1 MRKIKIFDTTLRDG
15 EQSPGCTMNLAE
27 KLEMAAEL
35 DKLGVDIIEAG
46 FAICSDDDFNA
57 IREVSKVVEN
67 AKLVSLARCNK
78 KDIDRA
84 YEALAEAKHPML
96 HTFIATSDIH
106 LKHKLEMTREQVL
119 ETIKE
124 SVSYAKTKFEF
135 IEFSAEDASRS
146 DKDFLVQAYST
157 AIENGAT
164 TINVPDTVGYA
175 TPLEMAE
182 LIKYLKENVKGIENV
197 DISVHCHDD
206 LGLAT
211 ANSLSAVLA
220 GATQIECTING
231 IGERAGNTSLEEVVM
246 GIKTR
251 ANFYDA
257 YTDVNTKRIY
267 KISKLLSTISGM
279 VVAPNKAIVGANAFA
294 HEAGIHQHGV
304 LKERST
310 YEIMNVEDIGI
321 PQNKMVLGKHS
332 GKHAFKDRIESLG
345 YDIDDKALE
354 EAFIK
359 FKNLADRKKIV
370 TDTDIEALSNIINND
385 SLFEKYVSIL
395 LIGVGAAGLCI
406 VDMLKY
412 LRINKN
418 IMISTIATPFYGTI
432 MADEELAKRNI
443 SFFDIPSKIDY
454 YNISRKYHL
463 RRPELRVGSKFLKGM
478 DYSLLEKCKF
488 INFVAQEIEPS
499 RLSKEVF
506 GPISNDGI
514 STTVS
519 QEVNLPGAKTF
530 PIRTSHQDSLFKALE
545 YFEG

>member
-146 DKDFLVQAYST
+146 DREFLAKAYT
-157 AIENGAT
+157 IAIENGAT
-164 TINVPDTVGYA
+164 TINVPDTAGYT
-175 TPLEMAE
+175 TPIEMAD

-206 LGLAT
+206 LGLGT

-220 GATQIECTING
+220 GATQ
-231 IGERAGNTSLEEVVM
+231 
-246 GIKTR
+246 
-251 ANFYDA
+251 
-257 YTDVNTKRIY
+257 
-267 KISKLLSTISGM
+267 
-279 VVAPNKAIVGANAFA
+279 
-294 HEAGIHQHGV
+294 
-304 LKERST
+304 
-310 YEIMNVEDIGI
+310 VE
-321 PQNKMVLGKHS
+321 
-332 GKHAFKDRIESLG
+332 
-345 YDIDDKALE
+345 
-354 EAFIK
+354 
-359 FKNLADRKKIV
+359 
-370 TDTDIEALSNIINND
+370 
-385 SLFEKYVSIL
+385 
-395 LIGVGAAGLCI
+395 
-406 VDMLKY
+406 
-412 LRINKN
+412 
-418 IMISTIATPFYGTI
+418 
-432 MADEELAKRNI
+432 
-443 SFFDIPSKIDY
+443 
-454 YNISRKYHL
+454 
-463 RRPELRVGSKFLKGM
+463 
-478 DYSLLEKCKF
+478 
-488 INFVAQEIEPS
+488 
-499 RLSKEVF
+499 
-506 GPISNDGI
+506 
-514 STTVS
+514 
-519 QEVNLPGAKTF
+519 
-530 PIRTSHQDSLFKALE
+530 
-545 YFEG
+545 

>member
-15 EQSPGCTMNLAE
+15 EQSPGCTMNLEE

-35 DKLGVDIIEAG
+35 DKLGVDVIEAG

-57 IREVSKVVEN
+57 IKEVSKVVEN
-67 AKLVSLARCNK
+67 AKLASLARCNK

-146 DKDFLVQAYST
+146 DRDFLVQAYSA

-164 TINVPDTVGYA
+164 TINVPDTVGYT

-182 LIKYLKENVKGIENV
+182 LIKYLKANVKGIDNV

-206 LGLAT
+206 LGLST

-220 GATQIECTING
+220 GATQVECTING

-246 GIKTR
+246 GLKTR
-251 ANFYDA
+251 KDFYNA

-359 FKNLADRKKIV
+359 FKNLADKKKIV
-370 TDTDIEALSNIINND
+370 TDTDIEALLIGNNASVENPMYTLKSFMVND
-385 SLFEKYVSIL
+385 SDSISSFASVSIL
-395 LIGVGAAGLCI
+395 DNKENIVEAIGKGNGPIDAAFGAIDSLTSNRAKLVNYSIQAITEGEDALGEVI
-406 VDMLKY
+406 V
-412 LRINKN
+412 
-418 IMISTIATPFYGTI
+418 
-432 MADEELAKRNI
+432 
-443 SFFDIPSKIDY
+443 
-454 YNISRKYHL
+454 
-463 RRPELRVGSKFLKGM
+463 
-478 DYSLLEKCKF
+478 
-488 INFVAQEIEPS
+488 
-499 RLSKEVF
+499 RLSSDDKTVI
-506 GPISNDGI
+506 GRAV
-514 STTVS
+514 STDII
-519 QEVNLPGAKTF
+519 EA
-530 PIRTSHQDSLFKALE
+530 SLMAYINGLNKL
-545 YFEG
+545 

>member
-35 DKLGVDIIEAG
+35 DKLGVDVIEAG

-67 AKLVSLARCNK
+67 AKLASLARCNK

-84 YEALAEAKHPML
+84 YESLAEAKHPML

-146 DKDFLVQAYST
+146 DREFLAQAYST

-164 TINVPDTVGYA
+164 TINVPDTVGYT
-175 TPLEMAE
+175 TPLEMAD

-206 LGLAT
+206 LGLGT

-220 GATQIECTING
+220 GATQVECTING
-231 IGERAGNTSLEEVVM
+231 IGERAGNASLEEIVM

-251 ANFYDA
+251 KDFYNA
-257 YTDVNTKRIY
+257 YTDINTKRIY

-345 YDIDDKALE
+345 YDIDDKSLE
-354 EAFIK
+354 DKFIE
-359 FKNLADRKKIV
+359 FKALADKKKIV
-370 TDTDIEALSNIINND
+370 TDSDIEALLIGSND
-385 SLFEKYVSIL
+385 SENPTYTLNGFVVNDGNSISSLATVSIMDNQENIVEG
-395 LIGVGAAGLCI
+395 IG
-406 VDMLKY
+406 
-412 LRINKN
+412 
-418 IMISTIATPFYGTI
+418 
-432 MADEELAKRNI
+432 
-443 SFFDIPSKIDY
+443 
-454 YNISRKYHL
+454 
-463 RRPELRVGSKFLKGM
+463 KG
-478 DYSLLEKCKF
+478 
-488 INFVAQEIEPS
+488 N
-499 RLSKEVF
+499 
-506 GPISNDGI
+506 GPIDAAFGAIDSITSNKAKLVNYSINAITEGEDALGEVIVRLASNDKTVIGRAV
-514 STTVS
+514 STDIIEAS
-519 QEVNLPGAKTF
+519 LRAYVNGLNK
-530 PIRTSHQDSLFKALE
+530 L
-545 YFEG
+545 

>member
-35 DKLGVDIIEAG
+35 DKLGVDVIEAG

-67 AKLVSLARCNK
+67 AKLASLARCNK

-84 YEALAEAKHPML
+84 YDALAEAKHPML

-146 DKDFLVQAYST
+146 DKDFLVQAYSA

-164 TINVPDTVGYA
+164 TINVPDTVGYT

-182 LIKYLKENVKGIENV
+182 LIKYLKANVKGIDNV

-206 LGLAT
+206 LGLST

-220 GATQIECTING
+220 GATQVECTING

-251 ANFYDA
+251 KDFYNA

-359 FKNLADRKKIV
+359 FKNLADKKKIV
-370 TDTDIEALSNIINND
+370 TDTDIEALLIGNNVSVENPMYTLKSFMVND
-385 SLFEKYVSIL
+385 SDSISSFASVSIL
-395 LIGVGAAGLCI
+395 DNKENIVEAIGKGNGPIDAAFGAIDSLTSNRAKLVNYSIQAITEGEDALGEVI
-406 VDMLKY
+406 V
-412 LRINKN
+412 
-418 IMISTIATPFYGTI
+418 
-432 MADEELAKRNI
+432 
-443 SFFDIPSKIDY
+443 
-454 YNISRKYHL
+454 
-463 RRPELRVGSKFLKGM
+463 
-478 DYSLLEKCKF
+478 
-488 INFVAQEIEPS
+488 
-499 RLSKEVF
+499 RLSSDDKTVI
-506 GPISNDGI
+506 GRAV
-514 STTVS
+514 STDII
-519 QEVNLPGAKTF
+519 EA
-530 PIRTSHQDSLFKALE
+530 SLMAYINGLNKL
-545 YFEG
+545 

>member
-15 EQSPGCTMNLAE
+15 EQSPGCTMNLEE

-35 DKLGVDIIEAG
+35 DKLGVDVIEAG

-57 IREVSKVVEN
+57 IKEVSKVVEN
-67 AKLVSLARCNK
+67 AKLASLARCNK

-146 DKDFLVQAYST
+146 DKDFLVQAYSA

-164 TINVPDTVGYA
+164 TINVPDTVGYT

-182 LIKYLKENVKGIENV
+182 LIKYLKANVKGIDNV

-206 LGLAT
+206 LGLGT

-220 GATQIECTING
+220 GATQVECTING
-231 IGERAGNTSLEEVVM
+231 IGERAGNTSLEEIVM

-251 ANFYDA
+251 KDFYNA

-345 YDIDDKALE
+345 YDIDDKTLE

-359 FKNLADRKKIV
+359 FKNLADKKKIV
-370 TDTDIEALSNIINND
+370 TDTDIEALLIGNNASVENPMYTLKSFMVND
-385 SLFEKYVSIL
+385 SDSISSFASVSIL
-395 LIGVGAAGLCI
+395 DNKENIVEAIGKGNGPIDAAFGAIDSVTSNRAKLVNYSINAITEGEDALGEVI
-406 VDMLKY
+406 V
-412 LRINKN
+412 
-418 IMISTIATPFYGTI
+418 
-432 MADEELAKRNI
+432 
-443 SFFDIPSKIDY
+443 
-454 YNISRKYHL
+454 
-463 RRPELRVGSKFLKGM
+463 
-478 DYSLLEKCKF
+478 
-488 INFVAQEIEPS
+488 
-499 RLSKEVF
+499 RLSSDDKTVI
-506 GPISNDGI
+506 GRAV
-514 STTVS
+514 STDII
-519 QEVNLPGAKTF
+519 EA
-530 PIRTSHQDSLFKALE
+530 SLMAYINGLNKL
-545 YFEG
+545 

>member
-35 DKLGVDIIEAG
+35 DKLGVDVIEAG

-67 AKLVSLARCNK
+67 AKLASLARCNK

-84 YEALAEAKHPML
+84 YESLAEAKHPML

-146 DKDFLVQAYST
+146 DREFLAQAYST

-164 TINVPDTVGYA
+164 TINVPDTVGYT
-175 TPLEMAE
+175 TPLEMAD

-206 LGLAT
+206 LGLGT

-220 GATQIECTING
+220 GATQVECTING
-231 IGERAGNTSLEEVVM
+231 IGERAGNASLEEIVM

-251 ANFYDA
+251 KDFYNA
-257 YTDVNTKRIY
+257 YTDINTKRIY

-354 EAFIK
+354 DKFIE
-359 FKNLADRKKIV
+359 FKALADKKKIV
-370 TDTDIEALSNIINND
+370 TDSDIEALLIGNND
-385 SLFEKYVSIL
+385 SDNPIYTLNGFVVNDGNSISSLATVSIMDNQNNVVEG
-395 LIGVGAAGLCI
+395 IG
-406 VDMLKY
+406 
-412 LRINKN
+412 
-418 IMISTIATPFYGTI
+418 
-432 MADEELAKRNI
+432 
-443 SFFDIPSKIDY
+443 
-454 YNISRKYHL
+454 
-463 RRPELRVGSKFLKGM
+463 KG
-478 DYSLLEKCKF
+478 
-488 INFVAQEIEPS
+488 N
-499 RLSKEVF
+499 
-506 GPISNDGI
+506 GPIDAAFGAIDSITSNKAKLVNYSINSITEGEDALGEVI
-514 STTVS
+514 VKLASDDKTVIGRAVSTDIIEAS
-519 QEVNLPGAKTF
+519 LRAYVNGLNK
-530 PIRTSHQDSLFKALE
+530 L
-545 YFEG
+545 

>member
-35 DKLGVDIIEAG
+35 DKLGVDVIEAG

-67 AKLVSLARCNK
+67 AKLASLARCNK

-84 YEALAEAKHPML
+84 YESLAEAKHPML

-146 DKDFLVQAYST
+146 DREFLAQAYSA

-164 TINVPDTVGYA
+164 TINVPDTVGYT
-175 TPLEMAE
+175 TPLEMAD
-182 LIKYLKENVKGIENV
+182 LIKYLKENVKGIDNV

-206 LGLAT
+206 LGLGT

-220 GATQIECTING
+220 GATQVECTING
-231 IGERAGNTSLEEVVM
+231 IGERAGNASLEEIVM

-251 ANFYDA
+251 KDFYNA

-345 YDIDDKALE
+345 YDIDDKSLE

-359 FKNLADRKKIV
+359 FKNLADKKKIV
-370 TDTDIEALSNIINND
+370 TDSDIEALLIGNND
-385 SLFEKYVSIL
+385 SENPIYTLNGFVVNDGNSISSLATVSIMDSKNNIVEG
-395 LIGVGAAGLCI
+395 IG
-406 VDMLKY
+406 
-412 LRINKN
+412 
-418 IMISTIATPFYGTI
+418 
-432 MADEELAKRNI
+432 
-443 SFFDIPSKIDY
+443 
-454 YNISRKYHL
+454 
-463 RRPELRVGSKFLKGM
+463 KG
-478 DYSLLEKCKF
+478 
-488 INFVAQEIEPS
+488 N
-499 RLSKEVF
+499 
-506 GPISNDGI
+506 GPIDAAFGAIDSITSNKAKLVNYSINAITEGEDALGEVIVRLASNDKTVIGRAV
-514 STTVS
+514 STDIIEAS
-519 QEVNLPGAKTF
+519 LRAYVNGLNK
-530 PIRTSHQDSLFKALE
+530 L
-545 YFEG
+545 

>member
-35 DKLGVDIIEAG
+35 DKLGVDVIEAG

-67 AKLVSLARCNK
+67 AKLASLARCNK

-84 YEALAEAKHPML
+84 YESLAEAKHPML

-146 DKDFLVQAYST
+146 DREFLAQAYST

-164 TINVPDTVGYA
+164 TINVPDTVGYT
-175 TPLEMAE
+175 TPLEMAD

-206 LGLAT
+206 LGLGT

-220 GATQIECTING
+220 GATQVECTING
-231 IGERAGNTSLEEVVM
+231 IGERAGNASLEEIVM

-251 ANFYDA
+251 KDFYNA
-257 YTDVNTKRIY
+257 YTDINTKRIY
-267 KISKLLSTISGM
+267 KVSKLLSTISGM

-345 YDIDDKALE
+345 YDIDDKSLE
-354 EAFIK
+354 DKFIE
-359 FKNLADRKKIV
+359 FKALADKKKIV
-370 TDTDIEALSNIINND
+370 TDSDIEALLIGSND
-385 SLFEKYVSIL
+385 SENPTYTLNGFVVNDGNSISSLATVSIMDNNENIVEG
-395 LIGVGAAGLCI
+395 IG
-406 VDMLKY
+406 
-412 LRINKN
+412 
-418 IMISTIATPFYGTI
+418 
-432 MADEELAKRNI
+432 
-443 SFFDIPSKIDY
+443 
-454 YNISRKYHL
+454 
-463 RRPELRVGSKFLKGM
+463 KG
-478 DYSLLEKCKF
+478 
-488 INFVAQEIEPS
+488 N
-499 RLSKEVF
+499 
-506 GPISNDGI
+506 GPIDAAFGAIDSITSNKAKLVNYSINAITEGEDALGEVI
-514 STTVS
+514 VKLASDDKTVIGRAVSTDIIEAS
-519 QEVNLPGAKTF
+519 LRAYVNGLNK
-530 PIRTSHQDSLFKALE
+530 L
-545 YFEG
+545 

>member
-35 DKLGVDIIEAG
+35 DKLGVDVIEAG

-146 DKDFLVQAYST
+146 DKDFLVQAYSA

-164 TINVPDTVGYA
+164 TINVPDTVGYT

-182 LIKYLKENVKGIENV
+182 LIKYLKANVKGIDNV

-206 LGLAT
+206 LGLST

-220 GATQIECTING
+220 GATQVECTING

-246 GIKTR
+246 GLKTR
-251 ANFYDA
+251 KDFYNA

-359 FKNLADRKKIV
+359 FKNLADKKKIV
-370 TDTDIEALSNIINND
+370 TDTDIEALLIGNNASVENPMYTLKSFMVND
-385 SLFEKYVSIL
+385 SDSISSFASVSIL
-395 LIGVGAAGLCI
+395 DNKENIVEAIGKGNGPIDAAFGAIDSLTSNRAKLVNYSIQAITEGEDALGEVI
-406 VDMLKY
+406 V
-412 LRINKN
+412 
-418 IMISTIATPFYGTI
+418 
-432 MADEELAKRNI
+432 
-443 SFFDIPSKIDY
+443 
-454 YNISRKYHL
+454 
-463 RRPELRVGSKFLKGM
+463 
-478 DYSLLEKCKF
+478 
-488 INFVAQEIEPS
+488 
-499 RLSKEVF
+499 RLSSDDKTVI
-506 GPISNDGI
+506 GRAV
-514 STTVS
+514 STDII
-519 QEVNLPGAKTF
+519 EA
-530 PIRTSHQDSLFKALE
+530 SLMAYINGLNKL
-545 YFEG
+545 

>member
-1 MRKIKIFDTTLRDG
+1 MRKTMRKIKIFDTTLRDG

-35 DKLGVDIIEAG
+35 DKLGVDVIEAG

-67 AKLVSLARCNK
+67 AKLASLARCNK

-84 YEALAEAKHPML
+84 YESLAEAKHPML

-146 DKDFLVQAYST
+146 DREFLAQAYST

-164 TINVPDTVGYA
+164 TINVPDTVGYT
-175 TPLEMAE
+175 TPLEMAD
-182 LIKYLKENVKGIENV
+182 LIKYLKENVKGIDNV

-206 LGLAT
+206 LGLGT

-220 GATQIECTING
+220 GATQVECTING
-231 IGERAGNTSLEEVVM
+231 IGERAGNASLEEIVM

-251 ANFYDA
+251 KDFYNA
-257 YTDVNTKRIY
+257 YTDINTKRIY

-345 YDIDDKALE
+345 YDIDDKSLE
-354 EAFIK
+354 DAFVK
-359 FKNLADRKKIV
+359 FKNLADKKKIV
-370 TDTDIEALSNIINND
+370 TDSDIEALLIGNND
-385 SLFEKYVSIL
+385 SENPTYTLNGFVVNDGNSISSLATVSIMDNQDNIVEG
-395 LIGVGAAGLCI
+395 IG
-406 VDMLKY
+406 
-412 LRINKN
+412 
-418 IMISTIATPFYGTI
+418 
-432 MADEELAKRNI
+432 
-443 SFFDIPSKIDY
+443 
-454 YNISRKYHL
+454 
-463 RRPELRVGSKFLKGM
+463 KG
-478 DYSLLEKCKF
+478 
-488 INFVAQEIEPS
+488 N
-499 RLSKEVF
+499 
-506 GPISNDGI
+506 GPIDAAFGAIDSITSNKAKLVNYSINAITEGEDALGEVIVRLASNDKTVIGRAV
-514 STTVS
+514 STDIIEAS
-519 QEVNLPGAKTF
+519 LRAYVNGLNK
-530 PIRTSHQDSLFKALE
+530 L
-545 YFEG
+545 

>member
-35 DKLGVDIIEAG
+35 DKLGVDVIEAG

-67 AKLVSLARCNK
+67 AKLASLARCNK

-84 YEALAEAKHPML
+84 YESLAEAKHPML

-146 DKDFLVQAYST
+146 DREFLAQAYST

-164 TINVPDTVGYA
+164 TINVPDTVGYT
-175 TPLEMAE
+175 TPLEMAD

-206 LGLAT
+206 LGLGT

-220 GATQIECTING
+220 GATQVECTING
-231 IGERAGNTSLEEVVM
+231 IGERAGNASLEEIVM

-251 ANFYDA
+251 KDFYNA
-257 YTDVNTKRIY
+257 YTDINTKRIY

-345 YDIDDKALE
+345 YDIDDKSLE
-354 EAFIK
+354 DAFVK
-359 FKNLADRKKIV
+359 FKNLADKKKIV
-370 TDTDIEALSNIINND
+370 TDSDIEALLIGNND
-385 SLFEKYVSIL
+385 SENPTYTLNGFVVNDGNSISSLATVSIMDSQNNIVEG
-395 LIGVGAAGLCI
+395 IG
-406 VDMLKY
+406 
-412 LRINKN
+412 
-418 IMISTIATPFYGTI
+418 
-432 MADEELAKRNI
+432 
-443 SFFDIPSKIDY
+443 
-454 YNISRKYHL
+454 
-463 RRPELRVGSKFLKGM
+463 KG
-478 DYSLLEKCKF
+478 
-488 INFVAQEIEPS
+488 N
-499 RLSKEVF
+499 
-506 GPISNDGI
+506 GPIDAAFGAIDSITSNKAKLVNYSINAITEGEDALGEVIVRLASNDKTVIGRAV
-514 STTVS
+514 STDIIEAS
-519 QEVNLPGAKTF
+519 LRAYVNGLNK
-530 PIRTSHQDSLFKALE
+530 L
-545 YFEG
+545 

>member
-35 DKLGVDIIEAG
+35 DKLGVDVIEAG

-146 DKDFLVQAYST
+146 DKDFLVQVYSA

-164 TINVPDTVGYA
+164 TINVPDTVGYT

-182 LIKYLKENVKGIENV
+182 LIKYLKANVKGIDNV

-206 LGLAT
+206 LGLST

-220 GATQIECTING
+220 GATQVECTING

-246 GIKTR
+246 GLKTR
-251 ANFYDA
+251 KDFYNA

-359 FKNLADRKKIV
+359 FKNLADKKKIV
-370 TDTDIEALSNIINND
+370 TDTDIEALLIGNNASVENPMYTLKSFMVND
-385 SLFEKYVSIL
+385 SDSISSFASVSIL
-395 LIGVGAAGLCI
+395 DNKENIVEAIGKGNGPIDAAFGAIDSLTSNRAKLVNYSIQAITEGEDALGEVI
-406 VDMLKY
+406 V
-412 LRINKN
+412 
-418 IMISTIATPFYGTI
+418 
-432 MADEELAKRNI
+432 
-443 SFFDIPSKIDY
+443 
-454 YNISRKYHL
+454 
-463 RRPELRVGSKFLKGM
+463 
-478 DYSLLEKCKF
+478 
-488 INFVAQEIEPS
+488 
-499 RLSKEVF
+499 RLSSDDKTVI
-506 GPISNDGI
+506 GRAV
-514 STTVS
+514 STDII
-519 QEVNLPGAKTF
+519 EA
-530 PIRTSHQDSLFKALE
+530 SLMAYINGLNKL
-545 YFEG
+545 

>member
-35 DKLGVDIIEAG
+35 DKLGVDVIEAG

-67 AKLVSLARCNK
+67 AKLASLARCNK

-84 YEALAEAKHPML
+84 YESLAEAKHPML

-146 DKDFLVQAYST
+146 DREFLAQAYST

-164 TINVPDTVGYA
+164 TINVPDTVGYT
-175 TPLEMAE
+175 TPLEMAD
-182 LIKYLKENVKGIENV
+182 LIKYLKENVKGIDNV

-206 LGLAT
+206 LGLGT

-220 GATQIECTING
+220 GATQVECTING
-231 IGERAGNTSLEEVVM
+231 IGERAGNASLEEIVM

-251 ANFYDA
+251 KDFYNA
-257 YTDVNTKRIY
+257 YTDINTKRIY

-345 YDIDDKALE
+345 YDIDDKSLE
-354 EAFIK
+354 DKFIE
-359 FKNLADRKKIV
+359 FKALADKKKIV
-370 TDTDIEALSNIINND
+370 TDSDIEALLIGSND
-385 SLFEKYVSIL
+385 SENPTYTLNGFVVNDGNSISSLATVSIMDNQDNIVEG
-395 LIGVGAAGLCI
+395 IG
-406 VDMLKY
+406 
-412 LRINKN
+412 
-418 IMISTIATPFYGTI
+418 
-432 MADEELAKRNI
+432 
-443 SFFDIPSKIDY
+443 
-454 YNISRKYHL
+454 
-463 RRPELRVGSKFLKGM
+463 KG
-478 DYSLLEKCKF
+478 
-488 INFVAQEIEPS
+488 N
-499 RLSKEVF
+499 
-506 GPISNDGI
+506 GPIDAAFGAIDSITSNKAKLVNYSINAITEGEDALGEVIVRLASNDKTVIGRAV
-514 STTVS
+514 STDIIEAS
-519 QEVNLPGAKTF
+519 LRAYVNGLNK
-530 PIRTSHQDSLFKALE
+530 L
-545 YFEG
+545 

>member
-35 DKLGVDIIEAG
+35 DKLGVDVIEAG

-67 AKLVSLARCNK
+67 AKLASLARCNK

-84 YEALAEAKHPML
+84 YESLAEAKHPML

-146 DKDFLVQAYST
+146 DREFLAQAYST

-164 TINVPDTVGYA
+164 TINVPDTVGYT
-175 TPLEMAE
+175 TPLEMAD

-206 LGLAT
+206 LGLGT

-220 GATQIECTING
+220 GATQVECTING
-231 IGERAGNTSLEEVVM
+231 IGERAGNASLEEIVM

-251 ANFYDA
+251 KDFYNA
-257 YTDVNTKRIY
+257 YTDINTKRIY

-345 YDIDDKALE
+345 YDIDDKSLE
-354 EAFIK
+354 DKFIE
-359 FKNLADRKKIV
+359 FKALADKKKIV
-370 TDTDIEALSNIINND
+370 TDSDIEALLIGSND
-385 SLFEKYVSIL
+385 SENPTYTLNGFVVNDGNSISSLATVSIMDNNENIVEG
-395 LIGVGAAGLCI
+395 IG
-406 VDMLKY
+406 
-412 LRINKN
+412 
-418 IMISTIATPFYGTI
+418 
-432 MADEELAKRNI
+432 
-443 SFFDIPSKIDY
+443 
-454 YNISRKYHL
+454 
-463 RRPELRVGSKFLKGM
+463 KG
-478 DYSLLEKCKF
+478 
-488 INFVAQEIEPS
+488 N
-499 RLSKEVF
+499 
-506 GPISNDGI
+506 GPIDAAFGAIDSITSNKAKLVNYSINAITEGEDALGEVIVRLASNDKTVIGRAV
-514 STTVS
+514 STDIIEAS
-519 QEVNLPGAKTF
+519 LKAYVNGLNK
-530 PIRTSHQDSLFKALE
+530 L
-545 YFEG
+545 

>member
-35 DKLGVDIIEAG
+35 DKLGVDVIEAG

-67 AKLVSLARCNK
+67 AKLASLARCNK

-84 YEALAEAKHPML
+84 YEALADAKHPML

-146 DKDFLVQAYST
+146 DREFLAKAYSA

-164 TINVPDTVGYA
+164 TINVPDTVGYT

-206 LGLAT
+206 LGLGT

-220 GATQIECTING
+220 GATQVECTING
-231 IGERAGNTSLEEVVM
+231 IGERAGNASLEEIVM

-251 ANFYDA
+251 KDFYNA
-257 YTDVNTKRIY
+257 YTDINTKRIY

-279 VVAPNKAIVGANAFA
+279 AVAPNKAIVGANAFA

-345 YDIDDKALE
+345 YDIDDKSLE
-354 EAFIK
+354 DKFIE
-359 FKNLADRKKIV
+359 FKALADKKKIV
-370 TDTDIEALSNIINND
+370 TDSDIEALLIGSND
-385 SLFEKYVSIL
+385 SENPIYTLNGFVVNDGNSISSLATVSIMDSQNNVVEG
-395 LIGVGAAGLCI
+395 IG
-406 VDMLKY
+406 
-412 LRINKN
+412 
-418 IMISTIATPFYGTI
+418 
-432 MADEELAKRNI
+432 
-443 SFFDIPSKIDY
+443 
-454 YNISRKYHL
+454 
-463 RRPELRVGSKFLKGM
+463 KG
-478 DYSLLEKCKF
+478 
-488 INFVAQEIEPS
+488 N
-499 RLSKEVF
+499 
-506 GPISNDGI
+506 GPIDAAFGAIDSITSNKAKLVNYTINAITEGEDALGEVIVRLASNDKTVIGRAV
-514 STTVS
+514 STDIIEAS
-519 QEVNLPGAKTF
+519 LRAYVNGLNK
-530 PIRTSHQDSLFKALE
+530 L
-545 YFEG
+545 

>member
-35 DKLGVDIIEAG
+35 DKLGVDVIEAG

-67 AKLVSLARCNK
+67 AKLASLARCNK

-84 YEALAEAKHPML
+84 YESLTEAKHPML

-146 DKDFLVQAYST
+146 DREFLAQAYST

-164 TINVPDTVGYA
+164 TINVPDTVGYT
-175 TPLEMAE
+175 TPLEMAD

-206 LGLAT
+206 LGLGT

-220 GATQIECTING
+220 GATQVECTING
-231 IGERAGNTSLEEVVM
+231 IGERAGNASLEEIVM

-251 ANFYDA
+251 KDFYNA
-257 YTDVNTKRIY
+257 YTDINTKRIY

-345 YDIDDKALE
+345 YDIDDKSLE
-354 EAFIK
+354 DKFIE
-359 FKNLADRKKIV
+359 FKALADKKKIV
-370 TDTDIEALSNIINND
+370 TDSDIEALLIGSND
-385 SLFEKYVSIL
+385 SENPTYTLNGFVVNDGNSISSLATVSIMDNNENIVEG
-395 LIGVGAAGLCI
+395 IG
-406 VDMLKY
+406 
-412 LRINKN
+412 
-418 IMISTIATPFYGTI
+418 
-432 MADEELAKRNI
+432 
-443 SFFDIPSKIDY
+443 
-454 YNISRKYHL
+454 
-463 RRPELRVGSKFLKGM
+463 KG
-478 DYSLLEKCKF
+478 
-488 INFVAQEIEPS
+488 N
-499 RLSKEVF
+499 
-506 GPISNDGI
+506 GPIDAAFGAIDSITSNKAKLVNYSINAITEGEDALGEVI
-514 STTVS
+514 VKLASDDKTVIGRAVSTDIIEAS
-519 QEVNLPGAKTF
+519 LRAYVNGLNK
-530 PIRTSHQDSLFKALE
+530 L
-545 YFEG
+545 

>member
-35 DKLGVDIIEAG
+35 DKLGVDVIEAG

-67 AKLVSLARCNK
+67 AKLASLARCNK

-84 YEALAEAKHPML
+84 YESLAEAKHPML

-146 DKDFLVQAYST
+146 DREFLAQAYST

-164 TINVPDTVGYA
+164 TINVPDTVGYT
-175 TPLEMAE
+175 TPLEMAD

-206 LGLAT
+206 LGLGT

-220 GATQIECTING
+220 GATQVECTING
-231 IGERAGNTSLEEVVM
+231 IGERAGNASLEEIVM

-251 ANFYDA
+251 KDFYNA
-257 YTDVNTKRIY
+257 YTDINTKRIY

-345 YDIDDKALE
+345 YDIDDKSLE
-354 EAFIK
+354 DKFIE
-359 FKNLADRKKIV
+359 FKALADKKKIV
-370 TDTDIEALSNIINND
+370 TDSDIEALLIGSND
-385 SLFEKYVSIL
+385 SENPTYTLNGFVVNDGNSISSLATVSIMDNQDNIVEG
-395 LIGVGAAGLCI
+395 IG
-406 VDMLKY
+406 
-412 LRINKN
+412 
-418 IMISTIATPFYGTI
+418 
-432 MADEELAKRNI
+432 
-443 SFFDIPSKIDY
+443 
-454 YNISRKYHL
+454 
-463 RRPELRVGSKFLKGM
+463 KG
-478 DYSLLEKCKF
+478 
-488 INFVAQEIEPS
+488 N
-499 RLSKEVF
+499 
-506 GPISNDGI
+506 GPIDAAFGAIDSITSNKAKLVNYSINAITEGEDALGEVIVRLASNDKTVIGRAV
-514 STTVS
+514 STDIIEAS
-519 QEVNLPGAKTF
+519 LRAYVNGLNK
-530 PIRTSHQDSLFKALE
+530 L
-545 YFEG
+545 

>member
-35 DKLGVDIIEAG
+35 DKLGVDVIEAG

-67 AKLVSLARCNK
+67 AKLASLARCNK

-84 YEALAEAKHPML
+84 YESLAEAKHPML

-146 DKDFLVQAYST
+146 DREFLAQAYST

-164 TINVPDTVGYA
+164 TINVPDTVGYT
-175 TPLEMAE
+175 TPLEMAD

-206 LGLAT
+206 LGLGT

-220 GATQIECTING
+220 GATQVECTING
-231 IGERAGNTSLEEVVM
+231 IGERAGNASLEEIVM

-251 ANFYDA
+251 KDFYNA
-257 YTDVNTKRIY
+257 YTDINTKRIY

-345 YDIDDKALE
+345 YDIDDKSLE
-354 EAFIK
+354 DKFIE
-359 FKNLADRKKIV
+359 FKALADKKKIV
-370 TDTDIEALSNIINND
+370 TDSDIEALLIGSND
-385 SLFEKYVSIL
+385 SENPTYTLNGFVVNDGNSISSLATVSIMDNQENIVEG
-395 LIGVGAAGLCI
+395 IG
-406 VDMLKY
+406 
-412 LRINKN
+412 
-418 IMISTIATPFYGTI
+418 
-432 MADEELAKRNI
+432 
-443 SFFDIPSKIDY
+443 
-454 YNISRKYHL
+454 
-463 RRPELRVGSKFLKGM
+463 KG
-478 DYSLLEKCKF
+478 
-488 INFVAQEIEPS
+488 N
-499 RLSKEVF
+499 
-506 GPISNDGI
+506 GPIDAAFGAIDSITSNKAKLVNYSINAITEGEDALGEVIVRLASNDKTVIGRAV
-514 STTVS
+514 STDIIEAS
-519 QEVNLPGAKTF
+519 LKAYVNGLNK
-530 PIRTSHQDSLFKALE
+530 L
-545 YFEG
+545 

>member
-15 EQSPGCTMNLAE
+15 EQSPGCTMNLEE

-35 DKLGVDIIEAG
+35 DKLGVDVIEAG

-146 DKDFLVQAYST
+146 DKDFLVQAYSA

-164 TINVPDTVGYA
+164 TINVPDTVGYT

-182 LIKYLKENVKGIENV
+182 LIKYLKANVKGIDNV

-206 LGLAT
+206 LGLST

-220 GATQIECTING
+220 GATQVECTING

-246 GIKTR
+246 GLKTR
-251 ANFYDA
+251 KDFYNA

-345 YDIDDKALE
+345 YDINDKALE

-359 FKNLADRKKIV
+359 FKNLADKKKIV
-370 TDTDIEALSNIINND
+370 TDTDIEALLIGNNASVENPMYTLKSFMVND
-385 SLFEKYVSIL
+385 SDSISSFASVSIL
-395 LIGVGAAGLCI
+395 DNKENIVEAIGKGNGPIDAAFGAIDSLTSNRAKLVNYSIQAITEGEDALGEVI
-406 VDMLKY
+406 V
-412 LRINKN
+412 
-418 IMISTIATPFYGTI
+418 
-432 MADEELAKRNI
+432 
-443 SFFDIPSKIDY
+443 
-454 YNISRKYHL
+454 
-463 RRPELRVGSKFLKGM
+463 
-478 DYSLLEKCKF
+478 
-488 INFVAQEIEPS
+488 
-499 RLSKEVF
+499 RLSSDDKTVI
-506 GPISNDGI
+506 GRAV
-514 STTVS
+514 STDII
-519 QEVNLPGAKTF
+519 EA
-530 PIRTSHQDSLFKALE
+530 SLMAYINGLNKL
-545 YFEG
+545 

>member
-35 DKLGVDIIEAG
+35 DKLGVDVIEAG

-67 AKLVSLARCNK
+67 AKLASLARCNK

-84 YEALAEAKHPML
+84 YEALSEAKHPML

-164 TINVPDTVGYA
+164 TINVPDTVGYT

-182 LIKYLKENVKGIENV
+182 LIKYLKANVKGIDNV

-206 LGLAT
+206 LGLST

-220 GATQIECTING
+220 GATQVECTING

-246 GIKTR
+246 GLKTR
-251 ANFYDA
+251 KDFYNA

-359 FKNLADRKKIV
+359 FKNLADKKKIV
-370 TDTDIEALSNIINND
+370 TDTDIEALLIGNNASVENPLYTLKSFMVND
-385 SLFEKYVSIL
+385 SDSISSFASVSIL
-395 LIGVGAAGLCI
+395 DNKENIVEAIGKGNGPIDAAFGAIDSLTSNRAKLVNYSIQAITEGEDALGEVI
-406 VDMLKY
+406 V
-412 LRINKN
+412 
-418 IMISTIATPFYGTI
+418 
-432 MADEELAKRNI
+432 
-443 SFFDIPSKIDY
+443 
-454 YNISRKYHL
+454 
-463 RRPELRVGSKFLKGM
+463 
-478 DYSLLEKCKF
+478 
-488 INFVAQEIEPS
+488 
-499 RLSKEVF
+499 RLSSDDKTVI
-506 GPISNDGI
+506 GRAV
-514 STTVS
+514 STDII
-519 QEVNLPGAKTF
+519 EA
-530 PIRTSHQDSLFKALE
+530 SLMAYINGLNKL
-545 YFEG
+545 

>member
-35 DKLGVDIIEAG
+35 DKLGVDVIEAG

-67 AKLVSLARCNK
+67 AKLASLARCNK

-84 YEALAEAKHPML
+84 YESLANAKHPML

-146 DKDFLVQAYST
+146 DREFLAKAYST

-164 TINVPDTVGYA
+164 TINVPDTVGYT
-175 TPLEMAE
+175 TPLEMAD

-206 LGLAT
+206 LGLGT

-220 GATQIECTING
+220 GATQVECTING
-231 IGERAGNTSLEEVVM
+231 IGERAGNASLEEIVM

-251 ANFYDA
+251 KDFYNA
-257 YTDVNTKRIY
+257 YTDINTKRIY

-345 YDIDDKALE
+345 YDIDDKSLE
-354 EAFIK
+354 DKFIE
-359 FKNLADRKKIV
+359 FKALADKKKIV
-370 TDTDIEALSNIINND
+370 TDSDIEALLIGSND
-385 SLFEKYVSIL
+385 SENPTYTLNGFVVNDGNSISSLATVSIMDSQNNIVEG
-395 LIGVGAAGLCI
+395 IG
-406 VDMLKY
+406 
-412 LRINKN
+412 
-418 IMISTIATPFYGTI
+418 
-432 MADEELAKRNI
+432 
-443 SFFDIPSKIDY
+443 
-454 YNISRKYHL
+454 
-463 RRPELRVGSKFLKGM
+463 KG
-478 DYSLLEKCKF
+478 
-488 INFVAQEIEPS
+488 N
-499 RLSKEVF
+499 
-506 GPISNDGI
+506 GPIDAAFGAIDSITSNKAKLVNYSINAITEGEDALGEVIVRLASNDKTVIGRAV
-514 STTVS
+514 STDIIEAS
-519 QEVNLPGAKTF
+519 LRAYVNGLNK
-530 PIRTSHQDSLFKALE
+530 L
-545 YFEG
+545 

>member
-106 LKHKLEMTREQVL
+106 LKYKLEMTREQVL

-146 DKDFLVQAYST
+146 DREFLAKAYTT

-164 TINVPDTVGYA
+164 TINVPDTVGYT
-175 TPLEMAE
+175 TPVEMAD

-206 LGLAT
+206 LGLGT

-220 GATQIECTING
+220 GATQVECTING
-231 IGERAGNTSLEEVVM
+231 IGERAGNASLEEIVM

-251 ANFYDA
+251 KDFYNA
-257 YTDVNTKRIY
+257 YTDINTKRIY

-279 VVAPNKAIVGANAFA
+279 VVAPNKAIVGSNAFA

-354 EAFIK
+354 DK
-359 FKNLADRKKIV
+359 FVEFKALADKKKIV
-370 TDTDIEALSNIINND
+370 TDSDIEALLIGNTNIENPAYTLKSFMVND
-385 SLFEKYVSIL
+385 SDSISSFASVSI
-395 LIGVGAAGLCI
+395 I
-406 VDMLKY
+406 D
-412 LRINKN
+412 NKN
-418 IMISTIATPFYGTI
+418 
-432 MADEELAKRNI
+432 NI
-443 SFFDIPSKIDY
+443 VEAI
-454 YNISRKYHL
+454 
-463 RRPELRVGSKFLKGM
+463 GKG
-478 DYSLLEKCKF
+478 
-488 INFVAQEIEPS
+488 N
-499 RLSKEVF
+499 
-506 GPISNDGI
+506 GPIDAAFGAIDSVTSNRAKLVTYTINAITEGEDALGEVI
-514 STTVS
+514 VRLASDDKTVIGRAVSTDII
-519 QEVNLPGAKTF
+519 QA
-530 PIRTSHQDSLFKALE
+530 SLMAYINGLNKL
-545 YFEG
+545 

>member
-15 EQSPGCTMNLAE
+15 EQSPGCTMNLEE

-35 DKLGVDIIEAG
+35 DKLGVDVIEAG

-67 AKLVSLARCNK
+67 AKLASLARCNK

-146 DKDFLVQAYST
+146 DKDFLVQAYSA

-164 TINVPDTVGYA
+164 TINVPDTVGYT

-182 LIKYLKENVKGIENV
+182 LIKYLKANVKGIDNV

-206 LGLAT
+206 LGLST

-220 GATQIECTING
+220 GATQVECTING
-231 IGERAGNTSLEEVVM
+231 IGERAGNTSLEEIVM
-246 GIKTR
+246 GLKTR
-251 ANFYDA
+251 KDFYNA

-345 YDIDDKALE
+345 YDINDKALE

-359 FKNLADRKKIV
+359 FKNLADKKKIV
-370 TDTDIEALSNIINND
+370 TDTDIEALLIGNNASVENPMYTLKSFMVND
-385 SLFEKYVSIL
+385 SDSISSFASVSIL
-395 LIGVGAAGLCI
+395 DNKENIVEAIGKGNGPIDAAFGAIDSLTSNRAKLVNYSIQAITEGEDALGEVI
-406 VDMLKY
+406 V
-412 LRINKN
+412 
-418 IMISTIATPFYGTI
+418 
-432 MADEELAKRNI
+432 
-443 SFFDIPSKIDY
+443 
-454 YNISRKYHL
+454 
-463 RRPELRVGSKFLKGM
+463 
-478 DYSLLEKCKF
+478 
-488 INFVAQEIEPS
+488 
-499 RLSKEVF
+499 RLSSDDKTVI
-506 GPISNDGI
+506 GRAV
-514 STTVS
+514 STDII
-519 QEVNLPGAKTF
+519 EA
-530 PIRTSHQDSLFKALE
+530 SLMAYINGLNKL
-545 YFEG
+545 

>member
-35 DKLGVDIIEAG
+35 DKLGVDVIEAG

-67 AKLVSLARCNK
+67 AKLASLARCNK

-84 YEALAEAKHPML
+84 YESLSDAKHPML

-146 DKDFLVQAYST
+146 DREFLAKAYSV

-164 TINVPDTVGYA
+164 TINVPDTVGYT
-175 TPLEMAE
+175 TPLEMAD

-206 LGLAT
+206 LGLGT

-220 GATQIECTING
+220 GATQVECTING
-231 IGERAGNTSLEEVVM
+231 IGERAGNASLEEIVM

-251 ANFYDA
+251 KDFYNA
-257 YTDVNTKRIY
+257 YTDINTKRIY

-345 YDIDDKALE
+345 YDIDDKSLE
-354 EAFIK
+354 DKFIE
-359 FKNLADRKKIV
+359 FKALADKKKIV
-370 TDTDIEALSNIINND
+370 TDSDIEALLIGNND
-385 SLFEKYVSIL
+385 SENPTYTLNGFVVNDGNSISSLATVSIMDNQDNIVEG
-395 LIGVGAAGLCI
+395 IG
-406 VDMLKY
+406 
-412 LRINKN
+412 
-418 IMISTIATPFYGTI
+418 
-432 MADEELAKRNI
+432 
-443 SFFDIPSKIDY
+443 
-454 YNISRKYHL
+454 
-463 RRPELRVGSKFLKGM
+463 KG
-478 DYSLLEKCKF
+478 
-488 INFVAQEIEPS
+488 N
-499 RLSKEVF
+499 
-506 GPISNDGI
+506 GPIDAAFGAIDSITSNKAKLVNYSINAITEGEDALGEVIVRLASNDKTVIGRAV
-514 STTVS
+514 STDIIEAS
-519 QEVNLPGAKTF
+519 LRAYVNGLNK
-530 PIRTSHQDSLFKALE
+530 L
-545 YFEG
+545 

>member
-35 DKLGVDIIEAG
+35 DKLGVDVIEAG

-67 AKLVSLARCNK
+67 AKLASLARCNK

-84 YEALAEAKHPML
+84 YESLAEAKHPML

-146 DKDFLVQAYST
+146 DREFLAQAYST

-164 TINVPDTVGYA
+164 TINVPDTVGYT
-175 TPLEMAE
+175 TPLEMAD
-182 LIKYLKENVKGIENV
+182 LIKYLKENVKGIDNV

-206 LGLAT
+206 LGLGT

-220 GATQIECTING
+220 GATQVECTING
-231 IGERAGNTSLEEVVM
+231 IGERAGNASLEEIVM

-251 ANFYDA
+251 KDFYNA
-257 YTDVNTKRIY
+257 YTDINTKRIY

-345 YDIDDKALE
+345 YDIDDKSLE
-354 EAFIK
+354 DKFIE
-359 FKNLADRKKIV
+359 FKALADKKKIV
-370 TDTDIEALSNIINND
+370 TDSDIEALLIGNND
-385 SLFEKYVSIL
+385 SENPTYTLNGFVVNDGNSISSLATVSIMDNQDNIVEG
-395 LIGVGAAGLCI
+395 IG
-406 VDMLKY
+406 
-412 LRINKN
+412 
-418 IMISTIATPFYGTI
+418 
-432 MADEELAKRNI
+432 
-443 SFFDIPSKIDY
+443 
-454 YNISRKYHL
+454 
-463 RRPELRVGSKFLKGM
+463 KG
-478 DYSLLEKCKF
+478 
-488 INFVAQEIEPS
+488 N
-499 RLSKEVF
+499 
-506 GPISNDGI
+506 GPIDAAFGAIDSITSNKAKLVNYSINAITEGEDALGEVIVRLASNDKTVIGRAV
-514 STTVS
+514 STDIIEAS
-519 QEVNLPGAKTF
+519 LRAYVNGLNK
-530 PIRTSHQDSLFKALE
+530 L
-545 YFEG
+545 

>member
-35 DKLGVDIIEAG
+35 DKLGVDVIEAG

-67 AKLVSLARCNK
+67 AKLASLARCNK

-84 YEALAEAKHPML
+84 YESLADAKHPML

-146 DKDFLVQAYST
+146 DREFLAQAYST

-164 TINVPDTVGYA
+164 TINVPDTVGYT
-175 TPLEMAE
+175 TPLEMAD

-206 LGLAT
+206 LGLGT

-220 GATQIECTING
+220 GATQVECTING
-231 IGERAGNTSLEEVVM
+231 IGERAGNASLEEIVM

-251 ANFYDA
+251 KDFYNA
-257 YTDVNTKRIY
+257 YTDINTKRIY

-354 EAFIK
+354 DKFIE
-359 FKNLADRKKIV
+359 FKALADKKKIV
-370 TDTDIEALSNIINND
+370 TDSDIEALLIGNND
-385 SLFEKYVSIL
+385 SDNPIYTLNGFVVNDGNSISSLATVSIMDNQNNVVEG
-395 LIGVGAAGLCI
+395 IG
-406 VDMLKY
+406 
-412 LRINKN
+412 
-418 IMISTIATPFYGTI
+418 
-432 MADEELAKRNI
+432 
-443 SFFDIPSKIDY
+443 
-454 YNISRKYHL
+454 
-463 RRPELRVGSKFLKGM
+463 KG
-478 DYSLLEKCKF
+478 
-488 INFVAQEIEPS
+488 N
-499 RLSKEVF
+499 
-506 GPISNDGI
+506 GPIDAAFGAIDSITSNKAKLVNYSINAITEGEDALGEVI
-514 STTVS
+514 VKLASDDKTVIGRAVSTDIIEAS
-519 QEVNLPGAKTF
+519 LRAYVNGLNK
-530 PIRTSHQDSLFKALE
+530 L
-545 YFEG
+545 

>member
-67 AKLVSLARCNK
+67 AKLASLARCNK
-78 KDIDRA
+78 ADIDRA
-84 YEALAEAKHPML
+84 YESLAQAKHPML

-106 LKHKLEMTREQVL
+106 LKHKLEQVL

-146 DKDFLVQAYST
+146 DREFLAKAYSV

-164 TINVPDTVGYA
+164 TINVPDTVGYT
-175 TPLEMAE
+175 TPVEMAD
-182 LIKYLKENVKGIENV
+182 LIKYLKENVKGIDNV

-206 LGLAT
+206 LGLGT
-211 ANSLSAVLA
+211 ANSLSAILA
-220 GATQIECTING
+220 GATQVECTING
-231 IGERAGNTSLEEVVM
+231 IGERAGNASLEEIVM

-251 ANFYDA
+251 KDFYNA
-257 YTDVNTKRIY
+257 YTDINTKRIY
-267 KISKLLSTISGM
+267 KVSKLLSTISGM

-345 YDIDDKALE
+345 YDIDDKVLE
-354 EAFIK
+354 DK
-359 FKNLADRKKIV
+359 FVEFKALADKKKVV
-370 TDTDIEALSNIINND
+370 TDSDIEALLIGNTNIENPTYTLKSFMVND
-385 SLFEKYVSIL
+385 SDSISSFASVSIIDNKDNVVEA
-395 LIGVGAAGLCI
+395 IG
-406 VDMLKY
+406 
-412 LRINKN
+412 
-418 IMISTIATPFYGTI
+418 
-432 MADEELAKRNI
+432 
-443 SFFDIPSKIDY
+443 
-454 YNISRKYHL
+454 
-463 RRPELRVGSKFLKGM
+463 KG
-478 DYSLLEKCKF
+478 
-488 INFVAQEIEPS
+488 N
-499 RLSKEVF
+499 
-506 GPISNDGI
+506 GPIDAAFGAIDSVTSNRAKLVTYTINAITEGEDALGEVI
-514 STTVS
+514 VRLASDDKTVIGRAVSTDII
-519 QEVNLPGAKTF
+519 QA
-530 PIRTSHQDSLFKALE
+530 SLMAYINGLNKL
-545 YFEG
+545 

>member
-35 DKLGVDIIEAG
+35 DKLGVDVIEAG

-146 DKDFLVQAYST
+146 DKDFLVQAYSA

-164 TINVPDTVGYA
+164 TINVPDTVGYT

-182 LIKYLKENVKGIENV
+182 LIKYLKANVKGIDNV

-206 LGLAT
+206 LGLST

-220 GATQIECTING
+220 GATQVECTING

-251 ANFYDA
+251 KDFYDA

-359 FKNLADRKKIV
+359 FKNLADKKKIV
-370 TDTDIEALSNIINND
+370 TDTDIEALLIGNNASVENPMYTLKSFMVND
-385 SLFEKYVSIL
+385 SDSISSFASVSIL
-395 LIGVGAAGLCI
+395 DNKENIVEAIGKGNGPIDAAFGAIDSLTSNRAKLVNYSIQAITEGEDALGEVI
-406 VDMLKY
+406 V
-412 LRINKN
+412 
-418 IMISTIATPFYGTI
+418 
-432 MADEELAKRNI
+432 
-443 SFFDIPSKIDY
+443 
-454 YNISRKYHL
+454 
-463 RRPELRVGSKFLKGM
+463 
-478 DYSLLEKCKF
+478 
-488 INFVAQEIEPS
+488 
-499 RLSKEVF
+499 RLSSDDKTVI
-506 GPISNDGI
+506 GRAV
-514 STTVS
+514 STDII
-519 QEVNLPGAKTF
+519 EA
-530 PIRTSHQDSLFKALE
+530 SLMAYIIAVTKL
-545 YFEG
+545 

>member
-35 DKLGVDIIEAG
+35 DKLGVDVIEAG

-67 AKLVSLARCNK
+67 AKLASLARCNK

-84 YEALAEAKHPML
+84 YESLAEAKHPML

-146 DKDFLVQAYST
+146 DREFLAQAYST

-164 TINVPDTVGYA
+164 TINVPDTVGYT
-175 TPLEMAE
+175 TPLEMAD

-206 LGLAT
+206 LGLGT

-220 GATQIECTING
+220 GATQVECTING
-231 IGERAGNTSLEEVVM
+231 IGERAGNASLEEIVM

-251 ANFYDA
+251 KDFYNA
-257 YTDVNTKRIY
+257 YTDINTKRIY

-345 YDIDDKALE
+345 YDIDDKSLE
-354 EAFIK
+354 DKFIE
-359 FKNLADRKKIV
+359 FKALADKKKIV
-370 TDTDIEALSNIINND
+370 TDSDIEALLIGNND
-385 SLFEKYVSIL
+385 SENPTYTLNGFVVNDGNSISSLATVSIMDNKENIVEG
-395 LIGVGAAGLCI
+395 IG
-406 VDMLKY
+406 
-412 LRINKN
+412 
-418 IMISTIATPFYGTI
+418 
-432 MADEELAKRNI
+432 
-443 SFFDIPSKIDY
+443 
-454 YNISRKYHL
+454 
-463 RRPELRVGSKFLKGM
+463 KG
-478 DYSLLEKCKF
+478 
-488 INFVAQEIEPS
+488 N
-499 RLSKEVF
+499 
-506 GPISNDGI
+506 GPIDAAFGAIDSITSNKAKLVNYSINAITEGEDALGEVI
-514 STTVS
+514 VKLASDDKTVIGRAVSTDIIEAS
-519 QEVNLPGAKTF
+519 LRAYVNGLNK
-530 PIRTSHQDSLFKALE
+530 L
-545 YFEG
+545 